1 MKYVKEFE
9 VRWSDVDANRHL
21 ANSAYIN
28 FGAHTRMHFLMEMG
42 FDHRFMVANKIGPV
56 VFHEHMYYFREVMP
70 GQTLRVSFEI
80 KGFSKDG
87 MFFEFHHNFYNEQ
100 GQHVGHCELMGGWF
114 SLETR
119 KLISMNEAMIEKLHS
134 VEKAEDFRWLTKEDT
149 RKNAMRPQDLV

>member
-1 MKYVKEFE
+1 MKHYKEFE

-42 FDHRFMVANKIGPV
+42 FDHRFLAKHQIGPV
-56 VFHEHMYYFREVMP
+56 VFYEHMWYYREVMP
-70 GQTLRVSFEI
+70 GQTLRVTFEI
-80 KGFSKDG
+80 KGFSEDG
-87 MFFEFHHNFYNEQ
+87 MFFEFYHNFYDEK
-100 GQHVGHCELMGGWF
+100 GRHVAHCELMGGWF

-119 KLISMNEAMIEKLHS
+119 KLTAMTEDMLKQLHS

-149 RKNAMRPQDLV
+149 RKHARLPKDLA